1 MYTRVA
7 VSLAVNCQYPCYGEL
22 VGKMSAISCS
32 IPTTAKFVV
41 QILIAYMRLLLD
53 TQMKLPVVR
62 FNPVGRY
69 MVLVD

>member
-7 VSLAVNCQYPCYGEL
+7 VSLAVNCLYPGYWEF
-22 VGKMSAISCS
+22 VGKMSAISCTT
-32 IPTTAKFVV
+32 PTTAKFIV
-41 QILIAYMRLLLD
+41 QTLMIYMRLLLY
-53 TQMKLPVVR
+53 TPMKLPVIS